1 MSNARITTSKYSD
14 MRVVNINGRTYY
26 LDKIVAIEKIDSSTF
41 RVTHANGQ
49 VFSVWG
55 GKDSGGH
62 SNEWFIDGWSSGGS
76 IKCTSLADAVKLIH
90 GM

>member
-14 MRVVNINGRTYY
+14 MKVVKINGRTYY
-26 LDKIVAIEKIDSSTF
+26 LDKIVAIEKTDSSTF

-55 GKDSGGH
+55 GKASGGH
-62 SNEWFIDGWSSGGS
+62 GDEWYVDGWPSGKS
-76 IKCTSLADAVKLIH
+76 IECTSLADALQLLH